1 MSINILEQMLI
12 YREFNIF
19 LVYVYE
25 NKKTIPKMNP
35 NVDQMYIK
43 LGRLAKLAVMHH
55 YRKKSELVKT
65 VAAKE

>member
-1 MSINILEQMLI
+1 
-12 YREFNIF
+12 
-19 LVYVYE
+19 
-25 NKKTIPKMNP
+25 MNP

-43 LGRLAKLAVMHH
+43 LGRLAKLAVIHH